1 MNVNIKQKL
10 AGKSAY
16 IALAILLLA
25 IILFTVLAII
35 AAVNARDEVTEPPVI
50 NEIPDPD
57 SSGDQQ
63 ANGNVNESDVPS
75 AEDTP
80 QDTPPASGDESA
92 PAVPVYLAPCD
103 GYIQKDYSDTV
114 LVFSQSMNDHRVH
127 LGIDISG
134 NIGDPVK
141 AFSGGTVERIY
152 ADRFMGNTVII
163 NHGNG
168 LRSVYMNLGS
178 EIPDGIKE
186 GAVVKAGAV
195 IGSIGESAT
204 SECMDSPHLHFEIRL
219 GESKVNPQNY
229 VTLPSSSKSDEAYEG

>member
-35 AAVNARDEVTEPPVI
+35 AAVNARDEATEPPVS
-50 NEIPDPD
+50 NEIPAPD

-75 AEDTP
+75 VE
-80 QDTPPASGDESA
+80 DTPPASGDDSA

-141 AFSGGTVERIY
+141 AFAGGTVEKIY

-178 EIPDGIKE
+178 EFPDGIRE
-186 GAVVKAGAV
+186 GTVVKAGTV
-195 IGSIGESAT
+195 IGAIGESAT